1 MKNLL
6 NEIDRLLSEKKYFEV
21 RSILSE
27 ENAADLAVL
36 FEELFGDDF
45 DEKVEFMILFRLL
58 PKDIAA
64 ETFAHMNSD
73 MRRHLIGMFTD
84 KELREILDEL
94 YIDDT
99 VDMIE
104 ELPANVVSRIL
115 RNSTTGERKAINEI
129 LNYPKDSAGSIMTIE
144 YVSLHKDMTVAEAFE
159 KIRKVGV
166 NKETIYT
173 CYVTQNR
180 TLIGVIT
187 VKDLF
192 MADDDDKISDIMET
206 NIISVD
212 THEDKEVV
220 ANMFGKYDFLALPVV
235 DKDTRLVG
243 IVTFD
248 DAMDVIQ
255 EENTE
260 DFSKMAAIAPSKESY
275 FRTGIFKHAGR
286 RIVWLL
292 ILMISA
298 TVTQIITGKYEA
310 AFAAVPLL
318 VSFMPMIMDTGGN
331 CGAQS
336 STLIIR
342 GIALDEIKFSDFFK
356 VVFKEFRISIIVSS
370 VLAVVNGV
378 GIYVMYRTKCDYPF
392 MLAVTISLSI
402 IATVILSKLIG
413 AMLPML
419 AKKCRLDPAIMA
431 TPLITTIVDCCSLF
445 LYFNIATIV
454 FSSIGIL

>member
-1 MKNLL
+1 MEEMLD
-6 NEIDRLLSEKKYFEV
+6 EINRLLKERRLGEV
-21 RSILSE
+21 KNRIKDMNS
-27 ENAADLAVL
+27 ADLAEL
-36 FEELFGDDF
+36 FEELFGENF
-45 DEKVEFMILFRLL
+45 DEKAEFMMLFRLL
-58 PKDIAA
+58 PKDSAA
-64 ETFAHMNSD
+64 ETFSHMNGD
-73 MRRHLIGMFTD
+73 MQAHLIGMFTD

-94 YIDDT
+94 FIDDT

-115 RNSTTGERKAINEI
+115 GNSTTGERKAINDI
-129 LNYPKDSAGSIMTIE
+129 LRYPHDSAGSIMTIE
-144 YVSLHKDMTVAEAFE
+144 YVSLHKDMTVSEAFE

-173 CYVTQNR
+173 CYVTENR
-180 TLIGVIT
+180 RLIGVVT

-192 MADDDDKISDIMET
+192 TAEDDDKIGDIMET
-206 NIISVD
+206 HIISVD

-220 ANMFGKYDFLALPVV
+220 GQMFSKYDFLALPVV
-235 DKDTRLVG
+235 DRDNRLVG

-248 DAMDVIQ
+248 DAMDVIE

-260 DFSKMAAIAPSKESY
+260 DISRWAAISPNEDSY
-275 FRTGIFKHAGR
+275 FRTGVIKHAKS

-292 ILMISA
+292 VLMISA
-298 TVTQIITGKYEA
+298 TVTQLITSRYEA

-342 GIALDEIKFSDFFK
+342 GMALGEIHFSDFFR

-370 VLAVVNGV
+370 ILAAVNGV
-378 GIYVMYRTKCDYPF
+378 RIYIMYGQN
-392 MLAVTISLSI
+392 LLLSVTIALSLI
-402 IATVILSKLIG
+402 VTVVLSKLIG
-413 AMLPML
+413 SSLPML
-419 AKKCRLDPAIMA
+419 AKKIGLDPAIMA
-431 TPLITTIVDCCSLF
+431 TPLITTIVDCTSLF
-445 LYFNIATIV
+445 IYFNIATII
-454 FSSIGIL
+454 FSNVI

>member
-1 MKNLL
+1 MKDLM
-6 NEIDRLLSEKKYFEV
+6 NEIDRLLKEKRYFEV
-21 RSILSE
+21 KSIVAQ
-27 ENAADLAVL
+27 ENAADLAAVFDDL
-36 FEELFGDDF
+36 FAENFEE
-45 DEKVEFMILFRLL
+45 KTEFMILFRIL

-64 ETFAHMNSD
+64 ETFAHMNTD

-84 KELREILDEL
+84 KELREILDESF
-94 YIDDT
+94 IDDT
-99 VDMIE
+99 VDLIE
-104 ELPANVVSRIL
+104 DLPANVVSRIL
-115 RNSTTGERKAINEI
+115 KNSTTGERKAINEI
-129 LNYPKDSAGSIMTIE
+129 LRYPRDSAGSIMTIE
-144 YVSLHKDMTVAEAFE
+144 YVSLHKDMTVSEAFE

-173 CYVTQNR
+173 CYVTENR
-180 TLIGVIT
+180 KLIGVIT

-192 MADDDDKISDIMET
+192 IAEEDNKISDIMET

-220 ANMFGKYDFLALPVV
+220 GNMFRKYNFLALPVV
-235 DKDTRLVG
+235 DKDNRLVG

-255 EENTE
+255 EETTE
-260 DFSKMAAIAPSKESY
+260 DFSKMAAISPSEESY
-275 FRTGIFKHAGR
+275 FRTGIFKHARG

-298 TVTQIITGKYEA
+298 TITQLITDNYTS

-331 CGAQS
+331 CGSQS

-342 GIALDEIKFSDFFK
+342 GIALDEIHFSDFFK
-356 VVFKEFRISIIVSS
+356 VVFKEFRISIIVCS
-370 VLAVVNGV
+370 VLAVVNGLRV
-378 GIYVMYRTKCDYPF
+378 YLMYEHNLL
-392 MLAVTISLSI
+392 LAMTISLSI
-402 IATVILSKLIG
+402 IATVIISKMIG

-419 AKKCRLDPAIMA
+419 AKKVRLDPATMA

-445 LYFNIATIV
+445 IYFNIAIFV
-454 FSSIGIL
+454 FKI

>member
-1 MKNLL
+1 MKDLL
-6 NEIDRLLSEKKYFEV
+6 TEIDRLLKEKRFFEV
-21 RSILSE
+21 KNIVKD
-27 ENAADLAVL
+27 ENAADLALL
-36 FEELFGDDF
+36 FEELFGEDF
-45 DEKVEFMILFRLL
+45 DEKAEFMMLFRLL
-58 PKDIAA
+58 PKDTAA
-64 ETFAHMNSD
+64 ETFAHMNGD
-73 MRRHLIGMFTD
+73 MREHLIGMFTD

-94 YIDDT
+94 FIDDT

-115 RNSTTGERKAINEI
+115 QNSTTGERKAINKI
-129 LNYPKDSAGSIMTIE
+129 LHYPKDSAGSIMTIE
-144 YVSLHKDMTVAEAFE
+144 YVSLHKDMTVSEAFD

-173 CYVTQNR
+173 CYVTENR
-180 TLIGVIT
+180 RLIGVVT

-192 MADDDDKISDIMET
+192 IAEEDDKISDIMET
-206 NIISVD
+206 HIISVD

-220 ANMFGKYDFLALPVV
+220 GNMFRKYDFLALPVT
-235 DKDTRLVG
+235 DKDGRLVG

-260 DFSKMAAIAPSKESY
+260 DFSKMAAIAPNEESY
-275 FRTGIFKHAGR
+275 FRTGIFKHAKN

-298 TVTQIITGKYEA
+298 TVTQIITKRYEA
-310 AFAAVPLL
+310 AFAAIPLL
-318 VSFMPMIMDTGGN
+318 ISFMPMIMDTGGN
-331 CGAQS
+331 CGSQS

-342 GIALDEIKFSDFFK
+342 GIALDEIRFSDFFK
-356 VVFKEFRISIIVSS
+356 VLFKEFRISIMVSS
-370 VLAVVNGV
+370 MLAVVNGLRV
-378 GIYVMYRTKCDYPF
+378 LIMYNWYEHNVL
-392 MLAVTISLSI
+392 LALTIALSI
-402 IATVILSKLIG
+402 IATVILSKMIG

-419 AKKCRLDPAIMA
+419 AKKAHLDPAIMA

-445 LYFNIATIV
+445 IYFNIATIV
-454 FSSIGIL
+454 FSNIIR